1 MPNHRGGSIVIVQA
15 HRHTLTYAK
24 PIALPGPLKWPAM
37 IHSIVNFSLI
47 CSVVDALAVERD
59 KYKVIATDLDST
71 FTEISG
77 Y

>member
-1 MPNHRGGSIVIVQA
+1 
-15 HRHTLTYAK
+15 
-24 PIALPGPLKWPAM
+24 M